1 MSIAVLPRAQSR
13 RRRRILGFLV
23 SALLIFG
30 LGSASFAEGGA
41 PTLRVTLTPNA
52 RTVKTGDNVVYT
64 VEFSC
69 ASTDAN
75 CDGAVLTVDVP
86 RFANPDG
93 AVNSEVAPV
102 LAAATNTTGVVAP
115 PTIAAPT
122 RNSDGKVVYNL
133 GTAPACT
140 AGRATITVRPPRGL
154 VPKGATIA
162 PEAFFAASSATQASA
177 KAPTTVDGS
186 ADLSIL
192 KSGPVVPPVKG
203 VEVTYTLRASY
214 TAAMDATGKH
224 TGVPAVGHVNAD
236 DVVVYDVLPHLGD
249 RGVGPAAS
257 NARGSQW
264 QPRLAG
270 PVAVADSD
278 VPRDKVK
285 IQYST
290 SENACRG
297 EATAQGAAR
306 AAGPAGCVDDWT
318 DSPASF
324 GDVRAVRAEFANANL
339 APKASIQMFVPVA
352 APAGASGTAW
362 NSVAMAGREKDGKW
376 LLPIEPIKVGLET
389 TVDLEVE
396 KAIAERKPA
405 YGVGDEVDFQVTVKN
420 LGSGEATSVRD
431 GARGGGEAGV
441 EGTKVELRDHDG
453 AVVATATTGADGSYS
468 FNRVPSGTATGVK
481 VEDRLPKGL
490 TFVSADRPY
499 DSAMGVWDVG
509 TLAPGKSAEISIVAR
524 ATGGGGL
531 VNKAEIAAA
540 DQKDVDST
548 PGNGVASEDDAA
560 SATVTV
566 KPAPKPT
573 PSPSPSPSAEPTS
586 PAPASPEPTST
597 SPTATLT
604 SPEPSPSPMSSP
616 TATMPT
622 PTPRRLGSSTVPE
635 FSLNAAFAGISSKSS
650 VCGAPR
656 PPPFHPSQTT

>member
-1 MSIAVLPRAQSR
+1 MQTVGLRCICALLTCDAGRDFHVDHRLAPRPIEETPKDFS
-13 RRRRILGFLV
+13 FLV

-52 RTVKTGDNVVYT
+52 RTVETGDNVVYT

-115 PTIAAPT
+115 PTIA
-122 RNSDGKVVYNL
+122 
-133 GTAPACT
+133 
-140 AGRATITVRPPRGL
+140 
-154 VPKGATIA
+154 
-162 PEAFFAASSATQASA
+162 PEASFAASSATQASA
-177 KAPTTVDGS
+177 KASTTVDGS

-192 KSGPVVPPVKG
+192 KSGHIVPPVKG

-214 TAAMDATGKH
+214 AAAMDATGKY

-278 VPRDKVK
+278 VPWDKVK

-324 GDVRAVRAEFANANL
+324 GDVRAVRAEFAN
-339 APKASIQMFVPVA
+339 
-352 APAGASGTAW
+352 
-362 NSVAMAGREKDGKW
+362 
-376 LLPIEPIKVGLET
+376 
-389 TVDLEVE
+389 
-396 KAIAERKPA
+396 
-405 YGVGDEVDFQVTVKN
+405 
-420 LGSGEATSVRD
+420 
-431 GARGGGEAGV
+431 
-441 EGTKVELRDHDG
+441 
-453 AVVATATTGADGSYS
+453 
-468 FNRVPSGTATGVK
+468 
-481 VEDRLPKGL
+481 
-490 TFVSADRPY
+490 
-499 DSAMGVWDVG
+499 
-509 TLAPGKSAEISIVAR
+509 R
-524 ATGGGGL
+524 ATRSGPM
-531 VNKAEIAAA
+531 
-540 DQKDVDST
+540 T
-548 PGNGVASEDDAA
+548 RR
-560 SATVTV
+560 
-566 KPAPKPT
+566 PACGP
-573 PSPSPSPSAEPTS
+573 
-586 PAPASPEPTST
+586 
-597 SPTATLT
+597 
-604 SPEPSPSPMSSP
+604 SSP
-616 TATMPT
+616 TDR
-622 PTPRRLGSSTVPE
+622 PRVRCPLEPLRPSS
-635 FSLNAAFAGISSKSS
+635 SA
-650 VCGAPR
+650 
-656 PPPFHPSQTT
+656 

>member
-1 MSIAVLPRAQSR
+1 M
-13 RRRRILGFLV
+13 
-23 SALLIFG
+23 
-30 LGSASFAEGGA
+30 
-41 PTLRVTLTPNA
+41 
-52 RTVKTGDNVVYT
+52 
-64 VEFSC
+64 
-69 ASTDAN
+69 
-75 CDGAVLTVDVP
+75 
-86 RFANPDG
+86 
-93 AVNSEVAPV
+93 
-102 LAAATNTTGVVAP
+102 
-115 PTIAAPT
+115 
-122 RNSDGKVVYNL
+122 
-133 GTAPACT
+133 
-140 AGRATITVRPPRGL
+140 
-154 VPKGATIA
+154 
-162 PEAFFAASSATQASA
+162 
-177 KAPTTVDGS
+177 
-186 ADLSIL
+186 
-192 KSGPVVPPVKG
+192 
-203 VEVTYTLRASY
+203 
-214 TAAMDATGKH
+214 
-224 TGVPAVGHVNAD
+224 
-236 DVVVYDVLPHLGD
+236 
-249 RGVGPAAS
+249 GPAAS

-431 GARGGGEAGV
+431 GARGGEAGV

-453 AVVATATTGADGSYS
+453 AVVATATTGADSSYS

-499 DSAMGVWDVG
+499 DSATGVWDVG

-524 ATGGGGL
+524 ATGR
-531 VNKAEIAAA
+531 
-540 DQKDVDST
+540 
-548 PGNGVASEDDAA
+548 AA
-560 SATVTV
+560 SSTRRRSQPRIRRTSIRLPAT
-566 KPAPKPT
+566 
-573 PSPSPSPSAEPTS
+573 
-586 PAPASPEPTST
+586 ASPPKTT
-597 SPTATLT
+597 
-604 SPEPSPSPMSSP
+604 
-616 TATMPT
+616 
-622 PTPRRLGSSTVPE
+622 
-635 FSLNAAFAGISSKSS
+635 
-650 VCGAPR
+650 R
-656 PPPFHPSQTT
+656 PPQR

>member
-1 MSIAVLPRAQSR
+1 
-13 RRRRILGFLV
+13 
-23 SALLIFG
+23 
-30 LGSASFAEGGA
+30 
-41 PTLRVTLTPNA
+41 
-52 RTVKTGDNVVYT
+52 
-64 VEFSC
+64 
-69 ASTDAN
+69 
-75 CDGAVLTVDVP
+75 
-86 RFANPDG
+86 
-93 AVNSEVAPV
+93 
-102 LAAATNTTGVVAP
+102 
-115 PTIAAPT
+115 
-122 RNSDGKVVYNL
+122 
-133 GTAPACT
+133 
-140 AGRATITVRPPRGL
+140 
-154 VPKGATIA
+154 
-162 PEAFFAASSATQASA
+162 
-177 KAPTTVDGS
+177 
-186 ADLSIL
+186 
-192 KSGPVVPPVKG
+192 
-203 VEVTYTLRASY
+203 
-214 TAAMDATGKH
+214 MDATGKH

-257 NARGSQW
+257 NARSSQW

-339 APKASIQMFVPVA
+339 ALKASIQMFVPVA

-453 AVVATATTGADGSYS
+453 AVVATATTGADSSYS

-499 DSAMGVWDVG
+499 DSATGVWDVG

-524 ATGGGGL
+524 ATGEGGL

-597 SPTATLT
+597 SPTATPT
-604 SPEPSPSPMSSP
+604 SPAPSPSPTSSP

-622 PTPRRLGSSTVPE
+622 PTPSASG
-635 FSLNAAFAGISSKSS
+635 
-650 VCGAPR
+650 
-656 PPPFHPSQTT
+656 PPPSPSSA

>member
-1 MSIAVLPRAQSR
+1 
-13 RRRRILGFLV
+13 
-23 SALLIFG
+23 
-30 LGSASFAEGGA
+30 
-41 PTLRVTLTPNA
+41 
-52 RTVKTGDNVVYT
+52 
-64 VEFSC
+64 
-69 ASTDAN
+69 
-75 CDGAVLTVDVP
+75 
-86 RFANPDG
+86 
-93 AVNSEVAPV
+93 
-102 LAAATNTTGVVAP
+102 
-115 PTIAAPT
+115 
-122 RNSDGKVVYNL
+122 
-133 GTAPACT
+133 
-140 AGRATITVRPPRGL
+140 
-154 VPKGATIA
+154 
-162 PEAFFAASSATQASA
+162 
-177 KAPTTVDGS
+177 
-186 ADLSIL
+186 
-192 KSGPVVPPVKG
+192 
-203 VEVTYTLRASY
+203 
-214 TAAMDATGKH
+214 MDATGKH

-257 NARGSQW
+257 NARSSQW

-339 APKASIQMFVPVA
+339 ALKASIQMFVPVA

-453 AVVATATTGADGSYS
+453 AVVATATTGADSSYS

-499 DSAMGVWDVG
+499 DSATGVWDVG
-509 TLAPGKSAEISIVAR
+509 TLAPGESAEISIVAH
-524 ATGGGGL
+524 ATQ
-531 VNKAEIAAA
+531 ER
-540 DQKDVDST
+540 
-548 PGNGVASEDDAA
+548 AA
-560 SATVTV
+560 SSTRRRSQPRIRRTSIRLPAT
-566 KPAPKPT
+566 
-573 PSPSPSPSAEPTS
+573 
-586 PAPASPEPTST
+586 ASPPKTT
-597 SPTATLT
+597 
-604 SPEPSPSPMSSP
+604 
-616 TATMPT
+616 
-622 PTPRRLGSSTVPE
+622 
-635 FSLNAAFAGISSKSS
+635 
-650 VCGAPR
+650 R
-656 PPPFHPSQTT
+656 PPQR

>member
-1 MSIAVLPRAQSR
+1 M
-13 RRRRILGFLV
+13 
-23 SALLIFG
+23 
-30 LGSASFAEGGA
+30 GSASFAEGGA

-115 PTIAAPT
+115 PTIA
-122 RNSDGKVVYNL
+122 
-133 GTAPACT
+133 
-140 AGRATITVRPPRGL
+140 
-154 VPKGATIA
+154 

-192 KSGPVVPPVKG
+192 KSGHIVPPVKG

-453 AVVATATTGADGSYS
+453 AVVATATTGADSSYS

-490 TFVSADRPY
+490 TFVSAYRPY

-531 VNKAEIAAA
+531 VNEAEIAAA

-573 PSPSPSPSAEPTS
+573 PSPSPSPSAKPTS

-597 SPTATLT
+597 SPTATPA
-604 SPEPSPSPMSSP
+604 SPAPSPSPTSSP

-622 PTPRRLGSSTVPE
+622 PTPSASGPPPSP
-635 FSLNAAFAGISSKSS
+635 SS
-650 VCGAPR
+650 V
-656 PPPFHPSQTT
+656 

>member
-1 MSIAVLPRAQSR
+1 
-13 RRRRILGFLV
+13 
-23 SALLIFG
+23 
-30 LGSASFAEGGA
+30 
-41 PTLRVTLTPNA
+41 
-52 RTVKTGDNVVYT
+52 
-64 VEFSC
+64 
-69 ASTDAN
+69 
-75 CDGAVLTVDVP
+75 
-86 RFANPDG
+86 
-93 AVNSEVAPV
+93 
-102 LAAATNTTGVVAP
+102 
-115 PTIAAPT
+115 
-122 RNSDGKVVYNL
+122 
-133 GTAPACT
+133 
-140 AGRATITVRPPRGL
+140 
-154 VPKGATIA
+154 
-162 PEAFFAASSATQASA
+162 
-177 KAPTTVDGS
+177 
-186 ADLSIL
+186 
-192 KSGPVVPPVKG
+192 
-203 VEVTYTLRASY
+203 
-214 TAAMDATGKH
+214 MDATGKH

-257 NARGSQW
+257 NARSSQW

-339 APKASIQMFVPVA
+339 ALKASIQMFVPVA

-453 AVVATATTGADGSYS
+453 AVVATATTGADSSYS

-499 DSAMGVWDVG
+499 DSATGVWDVG

-531 VNKAEIAAA
+531 VNEAEIAAA

-573 PSPSPSPSAEPTS
+573 PSPSAEPTS

-597 SPTATLT
+597 SPTATPT
-604 SPEPSPSPMSSP
+604 SPAPSPSPTSSP

-622 PTPRRLGSSTVPE
+622 PTPRRLVSSTVPE

-656 PPPFHPSQTT
+656 SPFSPLANNLRSILNRTCGPLVFGLPKYHEIHDEVQRVQKTRPSTRGRSRRPGCGARLGRVQCAAFFRFPPSGAHHIHRHEGHG